1 MLSNTE
7 LIVLKLVNEKPAYAY
22 EIEKQIEARK
32 MRHWVKI
39 GIASIYQVLE
49 RLYQKG
55 YVGFDIEREG
65 KAPERKRYYIN
76 EAGRSELKAAVKN
89 LLIQMEWYYLDLNVA
104 IEGSDILEFG
114 ELKECLTERL
124 AKVRFSLQK
133 ANKEYLTQKSQKF
146 TANSI
151 IRSII
156 LFREAEVK
164 LLEEMLA
171 ELAHIIANNDLPEK
185 RRWLENVFKSL

>member
-7 LIVLKLVNEKPAYAY
+7 LIVLKLVNEKPSYAY

-49 RLYQKG
+49 RLHLKG
-55 YVGFDIEREG
+55 YVEFQIEREG
-65 KAPERKRYYIN
+65 KAPERKRYYIT
-76 EAGRSELKAAVKN
+76 EAGKSELKASVKI
-89 LLIQMEWYYLDLNVA
+89 LMVEMEWYYLNLNVS
-104 IEGSDILEFG
+104 IEGSDILERR
-114 ELKECLTERL
+114 ELTECLTQRL
-124 AKVRFSLQK
+124 DKVRLSLQK
-133 ANKEYLTQKSQKF
+133 ANQEYLAQKGQKF

-171 ELAHIIANNDLPEK
+171 ELA
-185 RRWLENVFKSL
+185 

>member
-7 LIVLKLVNEKPAYAY
+7 LIILNLVNEKPSYAY

-39 GIASIYQVLE
+39 GLASIYQVLE
-49 RLYQKG
+49 RLHLKG
-55 YVGFDIEREG
+55 YVEFEIEREG
-65 KAPERKRYYIN
+65 KAPERKRYYIT
-76 EAGRSELKAAVKN
+76 ETGKSVFKAAVKF
-89 LLIQMEWYYLDLNVA
+89 LMVQMEWYYLDLNVA
-104 IEGSDILEFG
+104 IEGSDILEPG
-114 ELKECLTERL
+114 ELKECLTQRL
-124 AKVRFSLQK
+124 EKVRFSLQK
-133 ANKEYLTQKSQKF
+133 LNQTYPAQKNQKF

-164 LLEEMLA
+164 LLKEMLA
-171 ELAHIIANNDLPEK
+171 EL
-185 RRWLENVFKSL
+185 V